1 MTILH
6 DAISHLSFRNISLAF
21 ITFILYKVV
30 AQIVYYRFF
39 HPLRK
44 FPGPFWPSVTR
55 LWIGWH
61 CWRQTELETIYRL
74 HEKYGVFPAPSKKS
88 LGMVKS
94 ELNNY

>member
-1 MTILH
+1 MTL
-6 DAISHLSFRNISLAF
+6 SQTLVGYLSFPNVSLTFTAF
-21 ITFILYKVV
+21 IAYKIV

-74 HEKYGVFPAPSKKS
+74 HEQYGQLPLS
-88 LGMVKS
+88 
-94 ELNNY
+94 